1 MKLLRLNIFKA
12 FLMNKNNILFLLAF
26 FLILTTKPSFAFSE
40 LTRRPPFSNTS
51 IDPNVLALGLK
62 ALHCVNLKGLNRN
75 HEVLTIIDYSKPS
88 SEKRMWV
95 LNLRK
100 KRVELEQLVAHG
112 SGSGDEKANIFSN
125 KNDSHQS
132 SIGVFVT
139 GEPYQ
144 GKNGLSLRLD
154 GLENGV
160 NDKAR
165 QRAIVVHGAN
175 YVNDQFV
182 KRYGRLGRSW
192 GCPAV
197 DQKLAEPTIKTIKD
211 GSVVFAYYPDNNWLK
226 QSEFL
231 HC

>member
-1 MKLLRLNIFKA
+1 
-12 FLMNKNNILFLLAF
+12 MNKKSFVYLIALFLLF
-26 FLILTTKPSFAFSE
+26 VSKSSLAFSE
-40 LTRRPPFSNTS
+40 LTKRSPFGRSS
-51 IDPNVLALGLK
+51 LDPSVLALGLK
-62 ALHCVNLKGLNRN
+62 ALHCVNLKGLTRN

-95 LNLRK
+95 LNLK
-100 KRVELEQLVAHG
+100 KNRVEMEQLVAHG
-112 SGSGDEKANIFSN
+112 SGSGDNKPKKFSN
-125 KNDSHQS
+125 NNNSHQS

-154 GLENGV
+154 GLETGV

-165 QRAIVVHGAN
+165 QRAIVVHGAD
-175 YVNDQFV
+175 YVNDQIV
-182 KRYGRLGRSW
+182 KSYGRLGRSW

-197 DQKLAEPTIKTIKD
+197 DQNLIEPTINTIKN
-211 GSVVFAYYPDNNWLK
+211 GSVVFAYYPDNHWLEE
-226 QSEFL
+226 SEYL